1 MVDVPSSVPMEKQ
14 TWRDLG
20 EDKEVVKRDNNV
32 LNKWSK
38 WKVESHYHQLC
49 EHGTTW
55 HDIQE
60 AEKVCQLGGSWFGG
74 AEKVLGMQLVPT
86 LRRSQVILS
95 RVRSIRSSRWP
106 REEVANKVYCIRGI
120 PGHREELF

>member
-1 MVDVPSSVPMEKQ
+1 MAKQ

-55 HDIQE
+55 HDIQA
-60 AEKVCQLGGSWFGG
+60 AEKVCQLGGFGSVVLKKYLACSWY
-74 AEKVLGMQLVPT
+74 Q
-86 LRRSQVILS
+86 
-95 RVRSIRSSRWP
+95 
-106 REEVANKVYCIRGI
+106 
-120 PGHREELF
+120 H